1 MLKNQCN
8 TCGRDLGSGYM
19 CPVCSR
25 LTTTQNVKTPTKEQI
40 EQIAKKYWWM
50 SAEGVAVVII
60 EWEKI
65 RGRTNADN

>member
-1 MLKNQCN
+1 
-8 TCGRDLGSGYM
+8 M